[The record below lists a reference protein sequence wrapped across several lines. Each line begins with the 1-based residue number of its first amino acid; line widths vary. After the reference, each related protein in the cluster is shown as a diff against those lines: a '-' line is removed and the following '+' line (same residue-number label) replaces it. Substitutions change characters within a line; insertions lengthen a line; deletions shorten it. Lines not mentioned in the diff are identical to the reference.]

1 MMRILG
7 LEGDLFDPNSE
18 ACKKSLDRLRD
29 VMIDAGFH
37 VWNRSPRESTLR
49 AYLSKEDK
57 YPLLNPRFE
66 FARSYE
72 DKSFPTDF
80 IVVTVLSKD
89 RSGAYSAQLATFENT
104 PELVFVQGDAL
115 APGLHYH
122 GDFLIP
128 LPVAAEPDE
137 DDDEYD
143 GGDAAESGAEGETSA
158 SDTFAPDIEADDDE
172 GLEDDLEWEIDYTA
186 LLQPFREMRAFLET
200 LLPPGQTVEP

>member
-37 VWNRSPRESTLR
+37 VRKRPLRESTLR
-49 AYLSKEDK
+49 VYLTKEEG
-57 YPLLNPRFE
+57 YPLLNPRFAFE
-66 FARSYE
+66 ASE
-72 DKSFPTDF
+72 DDESIPTDF

-89 RSGAYSAQLATFENT
+89 LSGAYTAQLSTFENT
-104 PELVFVQGDAL
+104 PNVAFIRGEVIATGY
-115 APGLHYH
+115 HYH

-128 LPVAAEPDE
+128 LPVVVEPDGE
-137 DDDEYD
+137 GEEGD
-143 GGDAAESGAEGETSA
+143 GGDAVDSEADGETTAAAASA
-158 SDTFAPDIEADDDE
+158 PNVDGDDDE
-172 GLEDDLEWEIDYTA
+172 SPEDDLEWEIDYAA
-186 LLQPFREMRAFLET
+186 LLEPLREIRAFLET